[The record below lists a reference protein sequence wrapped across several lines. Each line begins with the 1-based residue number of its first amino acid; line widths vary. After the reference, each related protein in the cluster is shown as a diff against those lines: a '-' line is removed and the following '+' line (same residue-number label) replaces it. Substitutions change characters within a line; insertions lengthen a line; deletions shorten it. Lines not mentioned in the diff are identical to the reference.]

1 MPRPSARERR
11 REKQRVARSRAA
23 QAHRARRR
31 GSAAAA
37 RRGHLSPAHRHLL
50 AYLLWVVATIAGVL
64 DFLVYV
70 GVLDIMS
77 ASLATVV
84 LGGPMVVGAL
94 AGAVVYGT

>member
-1 MPRPSARERR
+1 M
-11 REKQRVARSRAA
+11 
-23 QAHRARRR
+23 
-31 GSAAAA
+31 
-37 RRGHLSPAHRHLL
+37 
-50 AYLLWVVATIAGVL
+50 VATIAGVL